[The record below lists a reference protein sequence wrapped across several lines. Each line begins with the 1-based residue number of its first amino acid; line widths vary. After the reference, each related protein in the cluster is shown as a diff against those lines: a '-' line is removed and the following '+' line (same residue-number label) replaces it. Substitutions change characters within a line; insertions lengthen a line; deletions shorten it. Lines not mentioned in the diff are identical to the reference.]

1 MLRAF
6 LLLATGA
13 CALASARAQAPLCVD
28 ESFQFG
34 HAPIGELASVVFM
47 DDGRIIAGGVSIRKP
62 TVVIQHTGITRVM
75 PNGAIDPGFGPS
87 YVLFGDCVTI
97 KDDYIFLQSGGTGFR
112 RLFLADGTNDYSY
125 VINPYYGEFQPSQ
138 VSSYHNFPDGKQW
151 RLGKLT
157 RYQFDEEGNQILQQP
172 GYGLV
177 QALPNGSYDPDFDH
191 KYTPET
197 YLRNLSVEPDG
208 RFLISASNAFTYE
221 GTPVGALFKLWPD
234 GHLDTTFHTSITWSG
249 GVSDEKY
256 HYPDGRMLVFGRF
269 MAPEYPDD
277 TLAVMR
283 LLPDGST
290 DTTWPSIP
298 FLAYGYFRGLAAIWD
313 YLEIE
318 PGKLI
323 VVGDFN
329 AIGHQPL
336 GDITVI
342 DTAGNVLWD
351 YLPGTGVGFTEP
363 IDNHTPIC
371 RLHGID
377 EGPDGYIY
385 VWGAFSG
392 YNDGCGDH
400 PEQRL
405 LMRLYPLNV
414 GVGEAAA
421 TVPAL
426 SVYPN
431 PAYDRLYVAWDM
443 PGKFSVLVGDLQGR
457 TWLEQN
463 LRSGDAPLDISK
475 LSPDVYLLS
484 VIS

>member
-1 MLRAF
+1 MA
-6 LLLATGA
+6 A
-13 CALASARAQAPLCVD
+13 
-28 ESFQFG
+28 
-34 HAPIGELASVVFM
+34 
-47 DDGRIIAGGVSIRKP
+47 
-62 TVVIQHTGITRVM
+62 
-75 PNGAIDPGFGPS
+75 
-87 YVLFGDCVTI
+87 VT
-97 KDDYIFLQSGGTGFR
+97 
-112 RLFLADGTNDYSY
+112 
-125 VINPYYGEFQPSQ
+125 
-138 VSSYHNFPDGKQW
+138 
-151 RLGKLT
+151 
-157 RYQFDEEGNQILQQP
+157 
-172 GYGLV
+172 
-177 QALPNGSYDPDFDH
+177 
-191 KYTPET
+191 
-197 YLRNLSVEPDG
+197 
-208 RFLISASNAFTYE
+208 
-221 GTPVGALFKLWPD
+221 
-234 GHLDTTFHTSITWSG
+234 
-249 GVSDEKY
+249 
-256 HYPDGRMLVFGRF
+256 
-269 MAPEYPDD
+269 
-277 TLAVMR
+277 
-283 LLPDGST
+283 
-290 DTTWPSIP
+290 
-298 FLAYGYFRGLAAIWD
+298 D

-318 PGKLI
+318 TGKLI

-457 TWLEQN
+457 TWLAQN
-463 LRSGDAPLDISK
+463 LRSGDAPLDISM
-475 LSPDVYLLS
+475 LSPGVYLLS
-484 VIS
+484 VISETGTKAVAKWIKQ